1 MQYKTIL
8 NDFKLVL
15 IAKFIIKRIII
26 IIILQEQKL

>member
-8 NDFKLVL
+8 KDFKLVL